1 MICWLA
7 VITIREVAKRARVS
21 VGTVSN
27 VLSESDKVRPELR
40 KRVAEAML
48 ELDYSPNQI
57 ARSLKTRTTK
67 TLGTIVSDIT
77 NPFFPQLIR
86 GAEDAALDRG
96 YLLITLNTDDHVERE
111 RRALA
116 LLRARKVDGVLIVM
130 APDDGEAT
138 HITTALNSGTAVV
151 CLDRMPRGIEVDS
164 VSVDNR
170 KGARMCMHHL
180 LSRGHRRIGMLSG
193 SPALHTAK
201 ERLEGY
207 LEVIREYGGHEVPAL
222 IRHGDFRLESGYR
235 LAKEML
241 LEAEPPTAIF
251 AANAMM
257 GFGALKAMHELGL
270 HCPEDVSLAVFD
282 DIPFGDVIQ
291 PRLTVVAQ
299 PAYEMGRRG
308 AELLIARIE
317 GREKFAEPVRIEL
330 NPELIVRG
338 STAARR

>member
-1 MICWLA
+1 M
-7 VITIREVAKRARVS
+7 ITIREVAKRAGVS

-27 VLSESDKVRPELR
+27 VLSASEKVRPELR
-40 KRVAEAML
+40 KRVEAAML
-48 ELDYSPNQI
+48 DLDYAPNQI

-86 GAEDAALDRG
+86 GAEDAALERG
-96 YLLITLNTDDHVERE
+96 YLLITLNTDDHVDRE
-111 RRALA
+111 LRALA

-130 APDDGEAT
+130 APSDGDAAHIAT
-138 HITTALNSGTAVV
+138 AQAGGTAMV
-151 CLDRMPRGIEVDS
+151 CLDRMPSGIEVDS
-164 VSVDNR
+164 IGVDNR

-180 LSRGHRRIGMLSG
+180 ISRGHRRIGMLSG

-207 LEVIREYGGHEVPAL
+207 LEVMREVGGPDHSSLV
-222 IRHGDFRLESGYR
+222 RHGDFRLESGYR

-251 AANAMM
+251 ASNAMM

-270 HCPEDVSLAVFD
+270 RCPEDVSLAVFD

-291 PRLTVVAQ
+291 PQLTVVAQ

-317 GREKFAEPVRIEL
+317 GREKSAGRVRVEL
-330 NPELIVRG
+330 SPELIVRG
-338 STAARR
+338 STATGR

>member
-1 MICWLA
+1 

-27 VLSESDKVRPELR
+27 VLSESEKVRPELR
-40 KRVAEAML
+40 KRVEEAML

-86 GAEDAALDRG
+86 GAEDAALERG
-96 YLLITLNTDDHVERE
+96 YVLITLNTDDHVERE

-116 LLRARKVDGVLIVM
+116 VLRARKVDGVLIVM

-138 HITTALNSGTAVV
+138 HIATARDGGTAVV

-180 LSRGHRRIGMLSG
+180 VSRGHRRIGMLSG

-207 LEVIREYGGHEVPAL
+207 LEVMRESGGQAAPCL

-251 AANAMM
+251 ASNAMM
-257 GFGALKAMHELGL
+257 GFGALKALHELGL
-270 HCPEDVSLAVFD
+270 RCPEDVSLAVFD

-299 PAYEMGRRG
+299 PAYEMGKRG
-308 AELLIARIE
+308 AELLIARVE
-317 GREKFAEPVRIEL
+317 GREKSAGPVRIEL
-330 NPELIVRG
+330 SPELIVRG